1 MQQTTQKSKILSNF
15 EVSMKKV
22 QQYILLSITFVV
34 AILLVACAS
43 IGRPEGGPRDET
55 PPIFVKSSPSQGE
68 TNVKKGKLELLFDE
82 NLRIDDASNKVVI
95 SPVQKTMPSI
105 IANAKKII
113 VELRDTLIPNTTYT
127 IDFSDAIRDL
137 NEGNPVDGFAI
148 DFATGD
154 SIDSLRISGMLFEAR
169 NLEPAQGMIVGVYSN
184 LADSAISTLPLE
196 RISKTN
202 QLGQFTIRGLKPGN
216 YRLFAL
222 NDKNRDFYWDRT
234 EDVAF
239 YDVTVSPS
247 VEAIEVTDTL
257 RAVDGTD
264 SLVVRQGVKYLPN
277 DVLLTWFNEG
287 YVAQYMKDYKRP
299 DRRRLTFNFATK
311 SDTLPQITLVN
322 GPKAGLEITDWAV
335 LNANATL
342 DTLEYWIN
350 DTMVYAQDSML
361 IAARYLRTDT
371 NEELTWTT
379 DTLKMFFKAPKVKKD
394 KKKKKKEE
402 EEEADTLPPPLN
414 FINWS
419 LQAANPQDVNRPL
432 RFTSSQPLASINN
445 AGVRL
450 SIKRDTI
457 WEQISHS
464 DILPDT
470 TRNVLKFSMPHE
482 WKPGERYLLEIDSAA
497 LMGIYNEW
505 NKPFKQEFAVR
516 PMEDYVNL
524 FFNVSGTD
532 LPIVVELLDTSD
544 KVVAT
549 SPVVD
554 GRASFH
560 FLLPNRYFARAFIDR
575 NNNGKYDTGNLLGKS
590 QPEEIYYYSKRIDA
604 KKNWDIEQSWDI
616 YEQPLDLQKPYDIKK
631 NKPARKKGEKGNH
644 NHHEEE
650 EEEDEFGDS
659 YYGGSNSQRGSS
671 APTNR
676 SGLRQNNL

>member
-1 MQQTTQKSKILSNF
+1 MSNF
-15 EVSMKKV
+15 EVGMKKY
-22 QQYILLSITFVV
+22 QHYILIFSVV
-34 AILLVACAS
+34 AVTVIMAACAS

-55 PPIFVKSSPSQGE
+55 PPVFIKSTPMQGE
-68 TNVKKGKLELLFDE
+68 TNVKKVKLELLFDE
-82 NLRIDDASNKVVI
+82 NLKIDDASNKVVI
-95 SPVQKTMPSI
+95 SPAQKSMPSI
-105 IANAKKII
+105 IASGKKIV

-127 IDFSDAIRDL
+127 VDFSDAIRDL

-202 QLGQFTIRGLKPGN
+202 QLGQFTIRGLKSGY

-222 NDKNRDFYWDRT
+222 NDKNRDFHWDRS

-239 YDVTVSPS
+239 YDVVVSPS
-247 VEAIEVTDTL
+247 VEAIDVTDTL

-287 YVAQYMKDYKRP
+287 YAAQYLKDYKRP
-299 DRRRLTFNFATK
+299 DRRRLTFNFAAK

-322 GPKAGLEITDWAV
+322 GPKAGLEIKDWAI

-350 DTMVYAQDSML
+350 DTMVFAQDSML
-361 IAARYLRTDT
+361 IAARYLKTDT
-371 NEELTWTT
+371 NEDLTWTT
-379 DTLKMFFKAPKVKKD
+379 DTLKMYFKDHKEKKG
-394 KKKKKKEE
+394 KKKKKDDEE
-402 EEEADTLPPPLN
+402 EVDTLPKLN
-414 FINWS
+414 FINWT

-432 RFTSSQPLASINN
+432 RFLSSQPLTSINN
-445 AGVRL
+445 DGVRL
-450 SIKRDTI
+450 LIKRDTI
-457 WEQISHS
+457 WEPIPHS

-470 TRNVLKFSMPHE
+470 TQQILKFSMPHE
-482 WKPGERYLLEIDSAA
+482 WEPGEMYRLEIDSAA
-497 LMGIYNEW
+497 LVGIYNEW
-505 NKPFKQEFAVR
+505 NKPFKQDFSVR
-516 PMEDYVNL
+516 ATEDYVNL
-524 FFNVSGTD
+524 YFNVSGTD
-532 LPIVVELLDTSD
+532 ESIIVELLDGSD

-549 SPVVD
+549 APVVN
-554 GRASFH
+554 GRASFN
-560 FLLPNRYFARAFIDR
+560 FLLPNKYYARAFIDR
-575 NNNGKYDTGNLLGKS
+575 NNNGEYDTGNLLGKS
-590 QPEEIYYYSKRIDA
+590 QPEEIYYYNKRINA
-604 KKNWDIEQSWDI
+604 KKNWDIEQSWNI
-616 YEQPLDLQKPYDIKK
+616 YELPLDLQKPLDIKK
-631 NKPARKKGEKGNH
+631 NKPAQKRGDKNKQSE
-644 NHHEEE
+644 EEE

-671 APTNR
+671 NTPNR
-676 SGLRQNNL
+676 NGLRRSSL

>member
-1 MQQTTQKSKILSNF
+1 
-15 EVSMKKV
+15 MKKY
-22 QQYILLSITFVV
+22 QQYTLLFFFV
-34 AILLVACAS
+34 AITLIMAACAS

-55 PPIFVKSSPSQGE
+55 PPVFVKSNPMQGQ
-68 TNVKKGKLELLFDE
+68 TKVTKGKLEMFFDE
-82 NLRIDDASNKVVI
+82 NLKIDDASNKVVI
-95 SPVQKTMPSI
+95 SPVQKLMPSI
-105 IANAKKII
+105 IANGKKII

-127 IDFSDAIRDL
+127 VDFSDAIRDL
-137 NEGNPVDGFAI
+137 NEGNPIDGFAI

-202 QLGQFTIRGLKPGN
+202 QLGQFTIRGLKPGY

-222 NDKNRDFYWDRT
+222 NDKNRDYHWDRS

-239 YDVTVSPS
+239 YDVALSPS
-247 VEAIEVTDTL
+247 VEAIDVTDTL
-257 RAVDGTD
+257 RAVDGSD

-287 YVAQYMKDYKRP
+287 YSAQYMKDYKRP

-322 GPKAGLEITDWAV
+322 GPKAGKDIKEWAI
-335 LNANATL
+335 LNANSTL

-350 DTMVYAQDSML
+350 DTIVYAQDSML

-379 DTLKMFFKAPKVKKD
+379 DTLKMFFKDPKKKE
-394 KKKKKKEE
+394 KKKKKKDD
-402 EEEADTLPPPLN
+402 EEEADTLPPALN
-414 FINWS
+414 FINWT

-432 RFTSSQPLASINN
+432 RFLSSQPLASINN
-445 AGVRL
+445 VAVKL

-457 WEQISHS
+457 WELIPHS

-470 TRNVLKFSMPHE
+470 TRQVLKFSMSHE
-482 WKPGERYLLEIDSAA
+482 WEPGEKYLLEIDSAA
-497 LMGIYNEW
+497 LVGIYNEW
-505 NKPFKQEFAVR
+505 NKPFKQEFTVR
-516 PMEDYVNL
+516 PTEDYVNL
-524 FFNVSGTD
+524 YFNVSGTD
-532 LPIVVELLDTSD
+532 LPIVVELLDASD
-544 KVVAT
+544 KVVAKA
-549 SPVVD
+549 PAVD
-554 GRASFH
+554 GRATFN

-575 NNNGKYDTGNLLGKS
+575 NNNGEYDTGNLLGKS

-604 KKNWDIEQSWDI
+604 KKNWDIEQSWNI
-616 YEQPLDLQKPYDIKK
+616 YEQPLDLQKPYEIKK
-631 NKPARKKGEKGNH
+631 NKPAQKKGDKNRQR
-644 NHHEEE
+644 EEE
-650 EEEDEFGDS
+650 EGEEDEDEFGES
-659 YYGGSNSQRGSS
+659 YYGGSNSQSGSS
-671 APTNR
+671 NSTNR
-676 SGLRQNNL
+676 SGLRRNNL

>member
-1 MQQTTQKSKILSNF
+1 M
-15 EVSMKKV
+15 
-22 QQYILLSITFVV
+22 
-34 AILLVACAS
+34 VACAS

-55 PPIFVKSSPSQGE
+55 PPVFIKSTPLQGE
-68 TNVKKGKLELLFDE
+68 TNVKKGKFELVFDE
-82 NLRIDDASNKVVI
+82 NLKIEDASNKVVI
-95 SPVQKTMPSI
+95 SPAQKSMPSI
-105 IANAKKII
+105 IASGKKVI

-137 NEGNPVDGFAI
+137 NEGNPVDGFAL

-184 LADSAISTLPLE
+184 LADSAITTLPLE

-202 QLGQFTIRGLKPGN
+202 QLGQFTIRGLKPGY

-222 NDKNRDFYWDRT
+222 NDKNRDFHWDRS

-239 YDVTVSPS
+239 YDVAVVPS
-247 VEAIEVTDTL
+247 TESIEVTDTF

-287 YVAQYMKDYKRP
+287 YAAQYLKDYKRP

-322 GPKAGLEITDWAV
+322 GPKTGLNIEEWAI
-335 LNANATL
+335 LNASETL

-361 IAARYLRTDT
+361 IAARYLKTDT
-371 NEELTWTT
+371 NEELSWTT
-379 DTLKMFFKAPKVKKD
+379 DTLKMFFKEPKG

-402 EEEADTLPPPLN
+402 DVDTLPKLN
-414 FINWS
+414 FINWT

-432 RFTSSQPLASINN
+432 RFVSSQPLVSINN

-457 WEQISHS
+457 WEQIPHS

-470 TRNVLKFSMPHE
+470 TRQVLNFSMSHE
-482 WKPGERYLLEIDSAA
+482 WEPGEKYRLEIDSAA

-505 NKPFKQEFAVR
+505 NKPFKQEFSVR
-516 PMEDYVNL
+516 PTEDYVNL
-524 FFNVSGTD
+524 YFNVSGTD
-532 LPIVVELLDTSD
+532 LPVVVELLDGSD
-544 KVVAT
+544 KVVSTA
-549 SPVVD
+549 PVVN
-554 GRASFH
+554 GRASFN
-560 FLLPNRYFARAFIDR
+560 FLLPNKYYARAFIDR
-575 NNNGKYDTGNLLGKS
+575 NDNGKYDTGNLVLKQ
-590 QPEEIYYYSKRIDA
+590 QPEEIYYYSKRINA
-604 KKNWDIEQSWDI
+604 KKNWDIEQSWNI
-616 YEQPLDLQKPYDIKK
+616 YELPLDLQKPLDIKK
-631 NKPARKKGEKGNH
+631 NKPAQKKGDKNKKRE
-644 NHHEEE
+644 EEE
-650 EEEDEFGDS
+650 EEEDEFEDD
-659 YYGGSNSQRGSS
+659 YYGGSNNQRGTSTT
-671 APTNR
+671 PNR
-676 SGLRQNNL
+676 SGLRRNNL